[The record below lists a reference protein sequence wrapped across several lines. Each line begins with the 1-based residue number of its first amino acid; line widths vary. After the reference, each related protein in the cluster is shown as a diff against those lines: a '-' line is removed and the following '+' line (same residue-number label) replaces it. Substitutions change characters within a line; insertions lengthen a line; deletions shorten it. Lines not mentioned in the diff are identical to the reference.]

1 VFFKQKSKVKIMKR
15 KQLETELLN
24 REMRLDDCNQIF
36 AIQVKEKESLNK
48 FNQLLML
55 QNTKLIA
62 ELKKRDDTI
71 SYDKQLIETYEIEF
85 NRMKSE
91 L

>member
-1 VFFKQKSKVKIMKR
+1 MKR
-15 KQLETELLN
+15 KQLEAELLN
-24 REMRLDDCNQIF
+24 REMRLDDCNQII

-91 L
+91 I